1 EHAAPP
7 GLESAFQSL
16 LEVVQYPITHAAE
29 FAHLKVDAPKG
40 VLLYGP
46 PGVGKTQL
54 VLSVSKYC
62 GAQLTVIQGPEIV
75 GPYLGD
81 SERRLRE
88 RFATARDGVGPRILF
103 IDEIDSIAASRQAGG
118 GGRLVAQLLTLMDGL
133 EQQTRGGLVV
143 IGATNRPNALDA
155 ALRRPGRFD
164 REISIDIPSP
174 QARLRIL
181 QHYLRRMPDGGL
193 SLAGLSEMTAG
204 YVGADLAALCRE
216 AGGQAIVQR
225 RPVTMDDFG
234 RAMRTVTA
242 STRRGLAVEV
252 ADTQWSD
259 VGGLDDIKRKLRQ
272 AVEWPTVHRE
282 AMARLGIRPPRG
294 ILLFGPPG
302 CSKTT
307 LVRVLATQTRA
318 TFVSVNGAGLYSA
331 YVGDSERTLRDV
343 FRRARA
349 AAPAIVFLD
358 EVDAIVGKRLAQSRG
373 DSVQERIL
381 STLLNEMDGMTGTA
395 DDGVLVVG
403 ATNRIDMI
411 DSALLR
417 PGRFDRVL
425 YVPPPDLRGRMEILR
440 ISSRKGGLAE
450 GEVAELAAATEGF
463 SGADLRNL
471 AREAALLALRQDMEA
486 RAAGM
491 QHYRAV
497 LAGMQ
502 ASLKSDLMEYYA
514 QMQREYG

>member
-1 EHAAPP
+1 
-7 GLESAFQSL
+7 
-16 LEVVQYPITHAAE
+16 
-29 FAHLKVDAPKG
+29 
-40 VLLYGP
+40 
-46 PGVGKTQL
+46 
-54 VLSVSKYC
+54 
-62 GAQLTVIQGPEIV
+62 
-75 GPYLGD
+75 
-81 SERRLRE
+81 
-88 RFATARDGVGPRILF
+88 
-103 IDEIDSIAASRQAGG
+103 
-118 GGRLVAQLLTLMDGL
+118 
-133 EQQTRGGLVV
+133 
-143 IGATNRPNALDA
+143 
-155 ALRRPGRFD
+155 
-164 REISIDIPSP
+164 
-174 QARLRIL
+174 
-181 QHYLRRMPDGGL
+181 
-193 SLAGLSEMTAG
+193 MTAG